1 MSNETPGVS
10 HKEVERIAQIVARE
24 VLQGLRDE
32 VGEEVDKR
40 LKAYL
45 GDMTAT
51 QHSIQHES
59 GQATEPNGRHL
70 KWVLRRCR
78 VQSYFFPDHRL
89 AAGTGSVWR
98 KKRHW
103 KLRGKG

>member
-51 QHSIQHES
+51 QHANLDKLLNRMDAISS
-59 GQATEPNGRHL
+59 G
-70 KWVLRRCR
+70 
-78 VQSYFFPDHRL
+78 FFGGVVSKVTSFLITALLLGL
-89 AAGTGSVWR
+89 AAYGVKSGI
-98 KKRHW
+98 
-103 KLRGKG
+103 GN

>member
-1 MSNETPGVS
+1 M
-10 HKEVERIAQIVARE
+10 ERIAQIVARE

-45 GDMTAT
+45 LGDMTAT
-51 QHSIQHES
+51 QHSIQHANLDKLLNRMDAISS
-59 GQATEPNGRHL
+59 G
-70 KWVLRRCR
+70 
-78 VQSYFFPDHRL
+78 FFGGVVSKVTSFLITALLLGL
-89 AAGTGSVWR
+89 AAYGV
-98 KKRHW
+98 KRHW